1 MAIHKSAEDYLE
13 KILMIQNKNGIVR
26 AIDVARFLDF
36 SKASV
41 SVAMKKLKENDYIEV
56 NKNGDITLTQKGL
69 EVANKVYERH
79 EVLASLFIKI
89 GVPQEIA
96 YEDACKIE
104 HDISDETFEA
114 LKKHY
119 NEREK

>member
-26 AIDVARFLDF
+26 AIDIARFLDF

-119 NEREK
+119 NECEK